1 MKTTRKVHRILVEEI
16 GSGRYTPA
24 LHTLEDDEVLRIEIR
39 RKPRRVTCL
48 EGCLWVTQEGDRND
62 YVLRKGETFRS
73 AARGV
78 LYIQSLCQ
86 SGGSGE
92 ESSVRIA

>member
-1 MKTTRKVHRILVEEI
+1 MKTTRKVHRVLVEEI
-16 GSGRYTPA
+16 GSGRHTPA
-24 LHTLEDDEVLRIEIR
+24 LHTLEEDTVLRIDV
-39 RKPRRVTCL
+39 RKRPRRVTCL

-73 AARGV
+73 AGRGT
-78 LYIQSLCQ
+78 LYIQSLFQ